1 MSATISD
8 SVRAVIDAALAED
21 VGSGDITTLA
31 LVPRAARATADVVAR
46 EPLAA
51 CGIAF
56 AQAVFRRLSRA
67 VRFSAVRRDG
77 ELLAK
82 GGVLFTVEGPAR
94 ALLTAE
100 RTALNLL
107 QRLSGIATATARAVE
122 LVRGTG
128 AAILD
133 TRKTTPGWRALEKYA
148 VSCGGGVNHRQ
159 GLFDAVL
166 IKDNHLAYCRG
177 MKLADVVA
185 KARAACPGKKIEI
198 EVDTFAQLRDALAGN
213 PDWILLDNFSPARLR
228 KAVALCKG
236 RVKTEASGGITLAT
250 LRAHAEAG
258 VDAVSLGAL
267 TQSARAVDIALDF
280 R

>member
-8 SVRAVIDAALAED
+8 SVRAVVDAALAED

-31 LVPRAARATADVVAR
+31 LVPRTARASADIVAR
-46 EPLAA
+46 EPQVA
-51 CGIAF
+51 CGIEF
-56 AQAVFRRLSRA
+56 AKLVFRRLSRA
-67 VRFSAVRRDG
+67 VRFSGVRRDG
-77 ELLAK
+77 DLLGAHEI
-82 GGVLFTVEGPAR
+82 LFTVEGPAR

-107 QRLSGIATATARAVE
+107 QRLSGVATAARRAVDAVE
-122 LVRGTG
+122 GTG
-128 AAILD
+128 VAVLD
-133 TRKTTPGWRALEKYA
+133 TRKTTPGWRELEKYA
-148 VSCGGGVNHRQ
+148 VACGGGVNHRH

-198 EVDTFAQLRDALAGN
+198 EVDTFAQLRDALEGA

-228 KAVALCKG
+228 RAAALCKG
-236 RVKTEASGGITLAT
+236 KAKTEASGGITLAT
-250 LRAHAEAG
+250 LRAHAETG

-267 TQSARAVDIALDF
+267 THSARAVDIALDF

>member
-8 SVRAVIDAALAED
+8 SVRAVVGAALAED

-31 LVPRAARATADVVAR
+31 LVPRTARASADVVAR
-46 EPLAA
+46 EPLVA
-51 CGIAF
+51 CGIEF
-56 AQAVFRRLSRA
+56 AKLVFRRLSRA
-67 VRFSAVRRDG
+67 VRFSGVRRDG
-77 ELLAK
+77 DLLGAHEI
-82 GGVLFTVEGPAR
+82 LFTVEGPAR

-107 QRLSGIATATARAVE
+107 QRLSGVATATRRAVDAVE
-122 LVRGTG
+122 GTG
-128 AAILD
+128 VAVLD
-133 TRKTTPGWRALEKYA
+133 TRKTTPGWRELEKYA
-148 VSCGGGVNHRQ
+148 VACGGGVNHRH

-166 IKDNHLAYCRG
+166 VKDNHLAHCRG
-177 MKLADVVA
+177 MKLADVVR

-198 EVDTFAQLRDALAGN
+198 EVDTFAQLRDALEGA

-228 KAVALCKG
+228 RAAALCKG
-236 RVKTEASGGITLAT
+236 KAKTEASGGITLAT
-250 LRAHAEAG
+250 LRAHAETG

-267 TQSARAVDIALDF
+267 THSARAVDIALDF